1 VLTRRELLKT
11 GLMLGAATLIPSA
24 RSAALTS
31 DVTLQPFVDP
41 LPLPAVKA
49 PRTGVVPGA
58 HFYEIRM
65 LEVKQKLHRDLP
77 PTTVWGYDGQYPG
90 PTIQALRN
98 VPVVVR
104 WVNELRDPS
113 GALRTTHYL
122 PIDTRLHGP
131 DHFGMVPHTVVHL
144 HGGKVPPGSDGHPNL
159 TIPPGQRVNYLYPN
173 AQRAATLWYHDHTW
187 GITRL
192 NVYIGLA
199 GFYLIRDPA
208 VEGPLNLPS
217 GEFDV
222 PLVIQD
228 RAFNADGSLK
238 YPALWAPSFLGDMVL
253 VNGKVWPFMTVKRG
267 KYRFRVLNGSNTR
280 TYTLS
285 LSPSSPA
292 TMTQIGTE
300 GGLLAAPNP
309 LTQITLAAAERA
321 ELVIDFAACAPGD
334 QITLLNGYTADSP
347 PTVSNVMRFVVDS
360 ATGHTAAIPPVL
372 DQIETLLEADAVV
385 HRDIKLTVD
394 SGVPGTG
401 IRFSINHLR
410 WDDITDFPKLGTIE
424 VWNIDN
430 NIGSMHP
437 IHLHLVHFQVLDR
450 TPGANPNPNA
460 LAGLPPGHG
469 NHLATPDGRGGFTH
483 PFAGVT
489 PRAFIPSGPPVPPDP
504 SEAGWKDTV
513 QAPDGFRTRI
523 IARFD
528 GYTGNYPYHCHILEH
543 EDHEMMRQ
551 FQVIP

>member
-1 VLTRRELLKT
+1 LLTRRELLKA
-11 GLMLGAATLIPSA
+11 GLVLGAASLIPSA
-24 RSAALTS
+24 RSLAVTS
-31 DVTLQPFVDP
+31 DVVLQPFVDP
-41 LPLPAVKA
+41 LPIPPVMP

-65 LEVKQKLHRDLP
+65 LEFPQKLHRDLP
-77 PTTVWGYDGQYPG
+77 ATTVWGYDGRLPG

-98 VPVVVR
+98 IPVVVR
-104 WVNELRDPS
+104 WVNELRDPT

-122 PIDTRLHGP
+122 PVDTCLHGP
-131 DHFGMVPHTVVHL
+131 DKFGSVPHAVVHL
-144 HGGKVPPGSDGHPNL
+144 HGGKVPPESDGHPEA
-159 TIPPGQRVNYLYPN
+159 TIIPGQRVNYLYPN
-173 AQRAATLWYHDHTW
+173 AQRAQTLWYHDHAL

-192 NVYIGLA
+192 NVYMGLA

-222 PLVIQD
+222 VLVIQD
-228 RAFNADGSLK
+228 RAFNGDGSLK
-238 YPALWAPSFLGDMVL
+238 YFTTFQPSFLGDTTL

-267 KYRFRVLNGSNTR
+267 KYRFRVLNGANTR

-285 LSPSSPA
+285 LSPSAA

-334 QITLLNGYTADSP
+334 QIILQNSYPDVPAVP
-347 PTVSNVMRFVVDS
+347 NVMRFVVGSD
-360 ATGHTAAIPPVL
+360 TGHLAPIPASLGP
-372 DQIETLLEADAVV
+372 IEILSEADAILTRQINLTIDLGDPCGFGFRYSFNNL
-385 HRDIKLTVD
+385 HFTDIVEE
-394 SGVPGTG
+394 
-401 IRFSINHLR
+401 
-410 WDDITDFPKLGTIE
+410 PKLGTIE
-424 VWNIDN
+424 VWNLDN
-430 NIGSMHP
+430 LIGELHP

-450 TPGANPNPNA
+450 IPITSPFTMAPLQGGHGGHVARSGGSGRLTHP
-460 LAGLPPGHG
+460 LAGIMPLG
-469 NHLATPDGRGGFTH
+469 T
-483 PFAGVT
+483 
-489 PRAFIPSGPPVPPDP
+489 PSGPPVPPDP
-504 SEAGWKDTV
+504 SEVGWKDTV
-513 QAPDGFRTRI
+513 RAPNGFRTRI

-528 GYTGNYPYHCHILEH
+528 GYTGLYPYHCHILEH

-551 FQVIP
+551 FRVIP